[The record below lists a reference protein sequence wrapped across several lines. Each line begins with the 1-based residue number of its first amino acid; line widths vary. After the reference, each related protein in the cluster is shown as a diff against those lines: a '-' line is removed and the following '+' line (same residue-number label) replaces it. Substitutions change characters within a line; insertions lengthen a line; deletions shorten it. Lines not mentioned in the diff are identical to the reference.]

1 MEGDWKIYLAKVAA
15 LVGAYYGA
23 AKLGLNLAFETESVT
38 AVPGWSCPGFDD
50 TWTLPVASRRK

>member
-23 AKLGLNLAFETESVT
+23 AKLGLNLAFET
-38 AVPGWSCPGFDD
+38 AWSCPVLED
-50 TWTLPVASRRK
+50 T